1 MGIKPSPFRYSLVM
15 IVLNAVEAIRTAP
28 FRVLATVS
36 ATHSGMSNCFS
47 FLIRVRINYHFFQ
60 I

>member
-36 ATHSGMSNCFS
+36 ATHSGM
-47 FLIRVRINYHFFQ
+47 FQ
-60 I
+60 QILVACMF